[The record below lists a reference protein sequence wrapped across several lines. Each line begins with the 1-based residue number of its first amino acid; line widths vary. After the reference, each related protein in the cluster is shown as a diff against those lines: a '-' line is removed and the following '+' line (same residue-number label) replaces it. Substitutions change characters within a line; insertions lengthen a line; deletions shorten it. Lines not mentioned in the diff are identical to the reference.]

1 MGVST
6 KTVIGHFTSSKNDN
20 AGKDVKR
27 RRHKPAIY
35 QTIAYQ
41 TMVFPIAKPE
51 QSVRQAH
58 APAPPEDAPV
68 PAPARPAA
76 PAPEPAP
83 APAPALFAPAPA
95 PVPPPVPAPTRP
107 ARATR
112 PPTREPAFR
121 LPELEDLKMP
131 RSRSRLRVA
140 VMIALPAAIL
150 ALLATRL
157 LARASQP
164 GEPIAMAQPLTTLS
178 PAQVRE
184 VGRIEPMTKA
194 QIRSRV
200 AGLVTDV
207 HVREGDVVQEGQ
219 VLVSLDSVPFAR
231 EIDRLEAEVDEQKVM
246 LAVARRTLS
255 RLRSDPAADPADLDR
270 AQGEAKLAAARLAKA
285 HVALAAVTDQR
296 LYSLIRA
303 PFKGVVLQRNI
314 NPGETVMAGIS
325 AGADT
330 RPLLVIADLAA
341 LAVKIDVS
349 QLDVGKVRLG
359 QRATVAVDT
368 LGEPLT
374 ARVSQIASAST
385 PGASGSKVFPV
396 ELTLEPNTRLT
407 RLKPGMIGEVTVRL
421 QETRAAE
428 IVAQKP

>member
-6 KTVIGHFTSSKNDN
+6 KTVIGHFTSSQNDN
-20 AGKDVKR
+20 SGKDVKLKR
-27 RRHKPAIY
+27 RKPPVY
-35 QTIAYQ
+35 QTLAYQ

-51 QSVRQAH
+51 QSLRPDPGATV
-58 APAPPEDAPV
+58 PEEAPV
-68 PAPARPAA
+68 AKAA
-76 PAPEPAP
+76 ETPVPAP
-83 APAPALFAPAPA
+83 APAPSPPALFASA
-95 PVPPPVPAPTRP
+95 APTAAARP
-107 ARATR
+107 ARASR
-112 PPTREPAFR
+112 PAAREPAFR
-121 LPELEDLKMP
+121 IPELEDLKVP
-131 RSRSRLRVA
+131 RSRLRVA
-140 VMIALPAAIL
+140 VMIAIPVAVL

-164 GEPIAMAQPLTTLS
+164 EEPIATAQPIL
-178 PAQVRE
+178 PPPAAQVRE
-184 VGRIEPMTKA
+184 VGRIEPMTRA

-219 VLVSLDSVPFAR
+219 VLVTLDSVPFAR

-246 LAVARRTLS
+246 LAVARRTLG
-255 RLRSDPAADPADLDR
+255 RLRNDPVADQAELDR

-349 QLDVGKVRLG
+349 QVDVAKLRLG

-385 PGASGSKVFPV
+385 PGASGTKVFPV
-396 ELTLEPNTRLT
+396 ELTIEPNARVA
-407 RLKPGMIGEVTVRL
+407 RLKPGMTGDVTIRL
-421 QETRAAE
+421 QEPRVTKPLMPVIAE
-428 IVAQKP
+428 QR